1 MSIIEAIILG
11 IIQSLTEFLP
21 VSSSGHL
28 VLMSKIFGISG
39 NFVFFSVILHV
50 ATLLAVV
57 LYFRKEVWFLLRHP
71 TNKTAK
77 QLYLATL
84 PTIILVLIFESFIEN
99 SFDGKLLPFC
109 FFFTAILL
117 IITQFVSSKSQNKEL
132 DYKGSFAMGFMQGIA
147 VLPGISRS
155 GTTICTGIMLGY
167 DKVKSAKFSF
177 LMSIPVIFAS
187 MLYEIYKLIKAGG
200 GQIFPLQTFI
210 SAIFAFVIGFLAIKL
225 MLFVVKKV
233 KFYWFSI
240 YLVAITIVSFIF
252 LY

>member
-11 IIQSLTEFLP
+11 ILQGLTEFLP
-21 VSSSGHL
+21 ISSSGHL
-28 VLMSKIFGISG
+28 VLASKIFDISG
-39 NFVFFSVILHV
+39 DFIFFSVILHV
-50 ATLLAVV
+50 ATLLAVM
-57 LYFRKEVWFLLRHP
+57 LYFRKEVWFLIKHP
-71 TNKTAK
+71 FSKTAK

-84 PTIILVLIFESFIEN
+84 PTIILVLIFEGFIEN

-117 IITQFVSSKSQNKEL
+117 IITQFVSTKNQNKEL
-132 DYKGSFAMGFMQGIA
+132 DYKGSFAMGIMQGIA

-155 GTTICTGIMLGY
+155 GATICTGIMLGY

-177 LMSIPVIFAS
+177 LMSIPIIFAS
-187 MLYEIYKLIKAGG
+187 MLYEIYKLIKIGG
-200 GQIFPLQTFI
+200 GQLFPFQTFI
-210 SAIFAFVIGFLAIKL
+210 SALFAFIVGLLAIKL
-225 MLFVVKKV
+225 MLWVVKKV

-240 YLVAITIVSFIF
+240 YLVAITIISFIF